1 MTDPAYRPRP
11 VAARVTTADELDAL
25 TETLTLAFREDP
37 VWSWGF
43 SVQERGLEG
52 LRAAWRLYLISAVG
66 YGWVWRT
73 EDCAAVALWIP
84 PGKPDLLPADE
95 ERFEPLMREAL
106 GPGAER
112 LFDAFERFEEAR
124 PSEPHYYLSLL
135 GTHPDHSG
143 QGWGMGLLAD
153 NLTRIDAAGG
163 AAYLE
168 SSNPANVPR
177 YERLGFAVFD
187 EFAVSEEIVV
197 AQMWREPAPLVDRDS
212 EV

>member
-11 VAARVTTADELDAL
+11 VEARVAAAGELDAL

-43 SVQERGLEG
+43 SVRERGLEG
-52 LRAAWRLYLISAVG
+52 MRAAWRLYLSSALG
-66 YGWVWRT
+66 YDWVWRT
-73 EDCAAVALWIP
+73 EDGSAVALWIP
-84 PGKPDLLPADE
+84 PGRPDLDSEDE
-95 ERFEPLMREAL
+95 ERFEPLMRETL
-106 GPGAER
+106 GSGAER
-112 LFDAFERFEEAR
+112 LLGAFERFEEAR

-135 GTHPDHSG
+135 GTHPDRSG

-153 NLTRIDAAGG
+153 NLARIDAEGT

-168 SSNPANVPR
+168 SSNPANIPR

-187 EFAVSEEIVV
+187 EFAVADGIVV
-197 AQMWREPAPLVDRDS
+197 AQMWREPPPAGSVA
-212 EV
+212 

>member
-11 VAARVTTADELDAL
+11 VEARVATADELDTL
-25 TETLTLAFREDP
+25 SETLTLAFREDP

-43 SVQERGLEG
+43 SVRESGLDG
-52 LRAAWRLYLISAVG
+52 MRSAWRLYLRSALD

-73 EDCAAVALWIP
+73 EDGAAVALWIP
-84 PGKPDLLPADE
+84 PGKPDLVPGDE
-95 ERFEPLMREAL
+95 ERFEPLMRETL
-106 GPGAER
+106 GSRAEL

-153 NLTRIDAAGG
+153 NLVRIGAEGV

-187 EFAVSEEIVV
+187 EFAVGEGIAV
-197 AQMWREPAPLVDRDS
+197 AQMWREPS
-212 EV
+212 STI

>member
-1 MTDPAYRPRP
+1 MTGPAYRPRP
-11 VAARVTTADELDAL
+11 VEARVATIEELDAL

-43 SVQERGLEG
+43 SVRERGLEG
-52 LRAAWRLYLISAVG
+52 MRAAWRLYLRSAFG
-66 YGWVWRT
+66 YDWVWRT
-73 EDCAAVALWIP
+73 EDGAAVALWIP
-84 PGKPDLLPADE
+84 SGKPDLVPEDE

-106 GPGAER
+106 GSGAER

-135 GTHPDHSG
+135 GTHPDRSG
-143 QGWGMGLLAD
+143 EGWGMGLLAD
-153 NLTRIDAAGG
+153 NLARIDAEGE

-187 EFAVSEEIVV
+187 EFAVSDGITV
-197 AQMWREPAPLVDRDS
+197 AQMWRPPSLL
-212 EV
+212 

>member
-11 VAARVTTADELDAL
+11 IEARVASADELATL

-43 SVQERGLEG
+43 SVRERRLEG
-52 LRAAWRLYLISAVG
+52 MRAAWWLYLSSALG
-66 YGWVWRT
+66 YDWVWRT
-73 EDCAAVALWIP
+73 ESGSAVALWIP
-84 PGKPDLLPADE
+84 PGRRDLVPEDE
-95 ERFEPLMREAL
+95 ERFEPLMRELL
-106 GPGAER
+106 GSAAEQ
-112 LFDAFERFEEAR
+112 LFDAFGRFESAR

-153 NLTRIDAAGG
+153 NLARIDAEG
-163 AAYLE
+163 ATAYLE

-187 EFAVSEEIVV
+187 EFVVGEGIAV
-197 AQMWREPAPLVDRDS
+197 AQMWRQPASR
-212 EV
+212 